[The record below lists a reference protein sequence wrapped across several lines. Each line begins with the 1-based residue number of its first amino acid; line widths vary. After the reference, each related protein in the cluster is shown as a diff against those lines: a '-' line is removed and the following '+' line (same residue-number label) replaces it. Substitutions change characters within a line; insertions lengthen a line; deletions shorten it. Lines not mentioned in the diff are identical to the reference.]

1 MKRKKAVQNSWLYQ
15 HRYWFVA
22 IIIALLA
29 LFMAAY
35 RFWTIPYGLSIQEKQ
50 SAIASSQLINDPGS
64 ILPTGQADGLVN
76 LPWRLLQGCSIKLL
90 GMSVFSVRLPAVI
103 AALLAVVVIIFLL
116 SKIFRP
122 NLAAMSGLLLVSSS
136 FAIALSRSGTP
147 VALITLLVSL
157 ALLAGYY
164 IANGSDKARR
174 RGLWCAAIVCGLL
187 TYMTGGIYLVIA
199 LVAAAIVHPRIRL
212 VLKSNKAHSIAY
224 CVLYL
229 VLTLPLSSAV
239 VADLIGA
246 SGNDTLKRLLAIGRP
261 SLSNLGEFAAAYAG
275 LHGQV
280 VGGLIVP
287 MTSIVG
293 GILTLGGLVYCAM
306 HARASVRFYLL
317 IAMLVVLFTTGACN
331 PGLIYLLFIPVA
343 ILQTMCIAWIT
354 NSWYGLFPKNPYAR
368 VFAVVPIAILIGSL
382 CLVDA
387 NRYFNSA
394 GYDSDVV
401 YSFDQKTP
409 VAIDFIKDNKDKSLL
424 LIADNSTD
432 REFYQQLA
440 LSYDNVDVAEAT
452 MDEQESLKRSL
463 NDFVDDQSDQTLV
476 VVSNSQVQV
485 PDNLQL
491 TELRTGWTSHDNV
504 ALRAYRRQH

>member
-29 LFMAAY
+29 LFMAVY
-35 RFWTIPYGLSIQEKQ
+35 RFWTIPYGLSAQEKQ
-50 SAIASSQLINDPGS
+50 SAIASSQLIDDPGS
-64 ILPTGQADGLVN
+64 ILPTGQAGGLVN

-90 GMSVFSVRLPAVI
+90 GMSIFSVRLPAVI
-103 AALLAVVVIIFLL
+103 AALLAVAVIIFLL

-136 FAIALSRSGTP
+136 FAIAISRSGTP

-174 RGLWCAAIVCGLL
+174 RGFWSAVITCALL

-199 LVAAAIVHPRIRL
+199 LVAAAIIHPRIRL
-212 VLKSNKAHSIAY
+212 VLKSSKAHLIAY
-224 CVLYL
+224 AVFYL
-229 VLTLPLSSAV
+229 ALTLPLSSAV
-239 VADLIGA
+239 VTGLIGA
-246 SGNDTLKRLLAIGRP
+246 SDNDVLRRLLVIGRP
-261 SLSNLGEFAAAYAG
+261 SLSNLSEFAAAYAG
-275 LHGQV
+275 LQGQV
-280 VGGLIVP
+280 IGGLIVP

-293 GILTLGGLVYCAM
+293 GILTLGGLVYCAI
-306 HARASVRFYLL
+306 HARASVRFYSL
-317 IAMLVVLFTTGACN
+317 IVMLVVLLATGACN

-368 VFAVVPIAILIGSL
+368 VFAVAPIAILIGSL

-387 NRYFNSA
+387 SRYFNSA
-394 GYDSDVV
+394 GYDPDVV
-401 YSFDQKTP
+401 YSFDQKVP
-409 VAIDFIKDNKDKSLL
+409 VAIDFIKDNQDKSLL

-463 NDFVDDQSDQTLV
+463 NDFTGDQSNQTLV
-476 VVSNSQVQV
+476 VVSNNQVQM
-485 PDNLQL
+485 PDDLQL
-491 TELRTGWTSHDNV
+491 TELRTGWTAHGNV
-504 ALRAYRRQH
+504 ALRAYQRRS

>member
-174 RGLWCAAIVCGLL
+174 RGFWGAAIVCGLL

-409 VAIDFIKDNKDKSLL
+409 VAIDFIKGGKDKSLL

-432 REFYQQLA
+432 REFYRQLA
-440 LSYDNVDVAEAT
+440 LSYDNVGVAEAT
-452 MDEQESLKRSL
+452 VDEQESLKQSL

-476 VVSNSQVQV
+476 VVSNNQVQM
-485 PDNLQL
+485 PDVLQL
-491 TELRTGWTSHDNV
+491 VELRTGWTAHDDV
-504 ALRAYRRQH
+504 ALRVYQRRS

>member
-174 RGLWCAAIVCGLL
+174 RGFWCAAIVCGLL

-432 REFYQQLA
+432 REFYRQLA
-440 LSYDNVDVAEAT
+440 LSYDNVGVAEAT
-452 MDEQESLKRSL
+452 VDEQESLKQSL

-476 VVSNSQVQV
+476 VVSNNQVQM
-485 PDNLQL
+485 PDALQL
-491 TELRTGWTSHDNV
+491 VELRTGWTAHDDV
-504 ALRAYRRQH
+504 ALRVYQRRS

>member
-174 RGLWCAAIVCGLL
+174 RGFWCAAIVCGLL

-432 REFYQQLA
+432 REFYRQLA
-440 LSYDNVDVAEAT
+440 LSYDNVGVAEAT
-452 MDEQESLKRSL
+452 VDEQEPLKQSL

-476 VVSNSQVQV
+476 VVSNNQVQM
-485 PDNLQL
+485 PDVLQL
-491 TELRTGWTSHDNV
+491 VELRTGWTAHDDV
-504 ALRAYRRQH
+504 ALRVYQRRS

>member
-174 RGLWCAAIVCGLL
+174 RGFWCAAIVCGLL

-409 VAIDFIKDNKDKSLL
+409 VAIDFIKGNKDKSLL

-432 REFYQQLA
+432 REFYRQLA
-440 LSYDNVDVAEAT
+440 LSYDNVGVAEAT
-452 MDEQESLKRSL
+452 VDEQESLKQSL

-476 VVSNSQVQV
+476 VVSNNQVQM
-485 PDNLQL
+485 PDVLQL
-491 TELRTGWTSHDNV
+491 VELRTGWTAHDDV
-504 ALRAYRRQH
+504 ALRVYQRRS